1 MLPGSEGETPL
12 TQAPEGID
20 PKVKGGAE
28 RRATARVSM
37 LLLATIRYDDMQ
49 PPVTSRI
56 LDLSRG
62 GIRTTV
68 PCVLKRGHPV
78 KVSMKGVG
86 EVRGQVVWARNGE
99 VGIRFAA
106 RIDTN
111 AVIQALTGA
120 PAATHIEF
128 AKGPV
133 PRPGFHVR

>member
-1 MLPGSEGETPL
+1 MTK
-12 TQAPEGID
+12 APEGID
-20 PKVKGGAE
+20 PKVKDGAE

-49 PPVTSRI
+49 PAVTSRI

-62 GIRTTV
+62 GIRTTA
-68 PCVLKRGHPV
+68 PGVLRRRHPV
-78 KVSMKGVG
+78 TVIMKGIG
-86 EVRGQVVWARNGE
+86 EVRGHVVWARNGE
-99 VGIRFAA
+99 VGIKFATK
-106 RIDTN
+106 IDTN

-120 PAATHIEF
+120 PAATHIKF